1 MSLSGG
7 EDRSRNK
14 ALVASL
20 AWHDTL
26 LSRLRASKET
36 WKITVSYHIRE
47 KKKLVIRAERGWIE
61 KKGEKRLRFDVFI
74 HLGRNNLFV
83 QYFSLIQGDWK
94 ILQRAFWKLSVDC
107 GATFPFQNSRQFLC
121 STTSSLVKMRFIT
134 SCQSMTGAYM
144 GK

>member
-20 AWHDTL
+20 AWHDML

-36 WKITVSYHIRE
+36 WRITVSYLIRE
-47 KKKLVIRAERGWIE
+47 EKKLVIWAERGWIE
-61 KKGEKRLRFDVFI
+61 KKREKHLWFDVFI
-74 HLGRNNLFV
+74 HLGRHKLFV

-94 ILQRAFWKLSVDC
+94 IHR
-107 GATFPFQNSRQFLC
+107 T
-121 STTSSLVKMRFIT
+121 
-134 SCQSMTGAYM
+134 
-144 GK
+144 

>member
-7 EDRSRNK
+7 EDSSRNK

-20 AWHDTL
+20 AWHDMV

-36 WKITVSYHIRE
+36 WRITVSSPIRG
-47 KKKLVIRAERGWIE
+47 KQKLVIQAERGWVE
-61 KKGEKRLRFDVFI
+61 KKGEKHLWFDVFI
-74 HLGRNNLFV
+74 HLGRNNVFV
-83 QYFSLIQGDWK
+83 QYFSLSQDDWK

-107 GATFPFQNSRQFLC
+107 GATFPSQNSRRFLC
-121 STTSSLVKMRFIT
+121 STTSSLVKVRLVT